1 MAGLEDLAS
10 LYEERTR
17 KTRQAI
23 ALVQQLREIIGGD
36 RTLARQIVRSL
47 MQNADVTPAAAPPI
61 TAAQS
66 QSGEGQTHFQKIEAL
81 FTSNGN
87 RWATIDEIA
96 KGIGVKRGA
105 FISVLYSSHEHDFE
119 TQRHPR
125 KRRFVQWRL
134 RRTDERQGPLQV
146 KGGEHA

>member
-23 ALVQQLREIIGGD
+23 ALVQQLREIIGDD

-47 MQNADVTPAAAPPI
+47 TQTADVTAATAPPV
-61 TAAQS
+61 TAAQG
-66 QSGEGQTHFQKIEAL
+66 QSDAGRTHFQKIEAF

-96 KGIGVKRGA
+96 KGIGVKRGG
-105 FISVLYSSHEHDFE
+105 FISVLYSSHNDTFEH
-119 TQRHPR
+119 QQHPR

-134 RRTDERQGPLQV
+134 KALAAEAPAAT
-146 KGGEHA
+146 KGGAQ